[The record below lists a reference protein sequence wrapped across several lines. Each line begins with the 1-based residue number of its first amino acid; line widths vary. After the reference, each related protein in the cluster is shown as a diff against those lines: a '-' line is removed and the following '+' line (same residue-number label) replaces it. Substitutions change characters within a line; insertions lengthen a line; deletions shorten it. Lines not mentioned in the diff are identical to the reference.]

1 MRLVSNSI
9 HFNVQ
14 CKKFEERERTIVDI
28 LLNLFVLHSFI
39 CEKASEE
46 REREEKGKDKH
57 KESVGVEEKALP
69 RFNYNRGYLQ
79 HLRFNSEESNLIISD
94 LLIRI

>member
-46 REREEKGKDKH
+46 REKK
-57 KESVGVEEKALP
+57 KERINTRVWVSKK
-69 RFNYNRGYLQ
+69 RRYQ
-79 HLRFNSEESNLIISD
+79 HLITIEDI
-94 LLIRI
+94 

>member
-39 CEKASEE
+39 CEKANEE
-46 REREEKGKDKH
+46 REEEEKRKG
-57 KESVGVEEKALP
+57 
-69 RFNYNRGYLQ
+69 
-79 HLRFNSEESNLIISD
+79 
-94 LLIRI
+94 